1 MLISLLGYFS
11 LMVTTLTAV
20 VALLINF
27 SNHNFAFEKADLP
40 GPTIVQTVM
49 ADETPPWRS
58 PDAKE
63 ASPAKNISP
72 IASTAK
78 VDAKESSQH
87 KPKALARQQNN
98 YEGRGYGNAQ
108 GYAQETQYGPQ
119 RLFSNW

>member
-27 SNHNFAFEKADLP
+27 SNHNLAFEKADLP
-40 GPTIVQTVM
+40 GPTIVQTVT

-78 VDAKESSQH
+78 VDAKESWQH
-87 KPKALARQQNN
+87 KPKALAGQRNN
-98 YEGRGYGNAQ
+98 HEGRGYGNAQ